1 MSPFLLERSMILQ
14 KNTAASVL
22 TIVATRHGPVTAAAN
37 TL

>member
-14 KNTAASVL
+14 KKYRCSVL
-22 TIVATRHGPVTAAAN
+22 TIVATRHGPVTAAAD